1 MLAGVMALATAGHY
15 FPKKWFLRAQ
25 ELYSAVPFYAQAAA
39 MAVVVATIESLM
51 GRGAAPFV
59 YSRF

>member
-1 MLAGVMALATAGHY
+1 M
-15 FPKKWFLRAQ
+15 
-25 ELYSAVPFYAQAAA
+25 PFYAQAAA
-39 MAVVVATIESLM
+39 MAMVVAAIQSLM

>member
-1 MLAGVMALATAGHY
+1 MENDQEKMGR
-15 FPKKWFLRAQ
+15 KSFLRAQ

-39 MAVVVATIESLM
+39 MAIVVMAIESLM